1 MTTEQGLLGILISIL
16 LSTFRVSVPL
26 VFTSMG
32 GIFSERSGVVNIALE
47 GLMLV
52 GAFAAAATA
61 FVTHSPWIGA
71 VAGVAAGV
79 ALAAIYGLFVIESR
93 SDQIVAGTAVNLLAF
108 GVTPML
114 AKALF
119 DTAGTTPSL
128 EMGDRFGSEPL
139 YLAFAVVVGIAFWFR
154 HSRLGLWLG
163 FAGEHPEALSTAG
176 IRVKRV
182 RWFGVLMAGALAGL
196 GGATLSI
203 FLSSSFSRGMTAGRG
218 FMALAA
224 LIFGKWKPVP
234 TFFACLFFGLT
245 DAIQIR
251 LQGVPIFG
259 EEPIPVQFIQI
270 LPYVVTVLVLAG
282 FMGKSRPPKAL
293 GSPWVG
299 LFAVFALPTVLLG
312 SGCNFDFQGPIN
324 RLRGRESPVAV
335 NSPSGGAS
343 AVGPERSRANAE
355 LLAEMSRVV
364 FNREPQS
371 LERFAAFHASLDQ
384 GASLEGVLNGWLHSS
399 VYRDLERDSP
409 VASPA
414 ARTFFVDELFRI
426 QSEIAA
432 RGNPGF
438 RPVPISRTSGKPLA
452 TIDFPTGSANDR
464 AKAEAAS
471 EFDAAKSRAFYN
483 EVFATSSLPVLK
495 RVLYEALLA
504 RIDADSASD
513 RRAPLAAWYA
523 DLSVRLAGAGVDFGL
538 PLRNRADAPFHR
550 EWAAQATTDRIL
562 WEATNRFFRILNRL
576 SSGGP
581 S

>member
-1 MTTEQGLLGILISIL
+1 MTTEQGLLGVLISIL
-16 LSTFRVSVPL
+16 LSTFRVSIPL

-32 GIFSERSGVVNIALE
+32 GVFSERSGVVNIALE

-61 FVTHSPWIGA
+61 YVTHSPWIGA
-71 VAGVAAGV
+71 AAGVAAGV
-79 ALAAIYGLFVIESR
+79 SLALVYGLFVIEAR
-93 SDQIVAGTAVNLLAF
+93 SDQIVAGTAINLLAF

-114 AKALF
+114 AKAFF

-128 EMGDRFGSEPL
+128 EIGDRFASEPI
-139 YLAFAVVVGIAFWFR
+139 YLALAVVIGIAFWFR

-245 DAIQIR
+245 DALQIR

-259 EEPIPVQFIQI
+259 DDPIPVQFIQI

-299 LFAVFALPTVLLG
+299 LVAVFALPVILLG
-312 SGCNFDFQGPIN
+312 SGCDLDFRGPIH
-324 RLRGRESPVAV
+324 RLRGRETPAAV
-335 NSPSGGAS
+335 
-343 AVGPERSRANAE
+343 PERSRAHAE

-364 FNREPQS
+364 FNREPQN
-371 LERFAAFHASLDQ
+371 LERFAALHASLDQ

-399 VYRDLERDSP
+399 AYRELEKNSP
-409 VASPA
+409 ATPTA
-414 ARTFFVDELFRI
+414 ARTFFVDELIRI
-426 QSEIAA
+426 QTDLSAKGESD
-432 RGNPGF
+432 R
-438 RPVPISRTSGKPLA
+438 RPLPISRTSGKPLP
-452 TIDFPTGSANDR
+452 TIDFPTGSATDR
-464 AKAEAAS
+464 AKGESAP

-483 EVFATSSLPVLK
+483 EVFASSSLPVLK
-495 RVLYEALLA
+495 RILYEGLLA
-504 RIDADSASD
+504 RIDADGSVD
-513 RRAPLAAWYA
+513 RRASLAAWYA
-523 DLSVRLAGAGVDFGL
+523 DFSVRLAGAGVDFGL

-550 EWAAQATTDRIL
+550 EWAMQSTTDRIL
-562 WEATNRFFRILNRL
+562 WEATNRLFRILNRL